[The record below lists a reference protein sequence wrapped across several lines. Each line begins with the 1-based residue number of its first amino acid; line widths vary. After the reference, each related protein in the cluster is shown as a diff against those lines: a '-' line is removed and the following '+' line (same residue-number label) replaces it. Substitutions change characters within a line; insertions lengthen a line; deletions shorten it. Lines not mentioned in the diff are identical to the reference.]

1 MLSNTLGNG
10 EEGSLIMATEACL
23 RLLGENSSW
32 FMDGTFKVAPR
43 LFRQLFTIHIMIA
56 GKVIPCVYGLMA
68 LKSEMSYKWIFR
80 EIKDH
85 VDQQHLPPLQLVT
98 TMTDFE
104 RAMMDAVD
112 EEFPAAQSRG
122 CLFHY
127 TQALWR
133 KIQGLG
139 LQVTYNEG
147 GELQEC
153 CRQLMALPFLP
164 VEEIPNA
171 LGWLIDIA
179 QGLDPAMQGFT
190 DYVDRQWVSNVHL
203 PLAKWNC
210 HMVDVRTNNGV
221 EG

>member
-1 MLSNTLGNG
+1 M
-10 EEGSLIMATEACL
+10 
-23 RLLGENSSW
+23 
-32 FMDGTFKVAPR
+32 
-43 LFRQLFTIHIMIA
+43 
-56 GKVIPCVYGLMA
+56 
-68 LKSEMSYKWIFR
+68 
-80 EIKDH
+80 
-85 VDQQHLPPLQLVT
+85 
-98 TMTDFE
+98 
-104 RAMMDAVD
+104 D

-127 TQALWR
+127 TQSLWR
-133 KIQGLG
+133 KSPGLG

-153 CRQLMALPFLP
+153 CRQLMALPFLR

-171 LGWLIDIA
+171 FGWLIDIA

-221 EG
+221 EGWHSRFSRKVAVAHPSTWILMECLQRENSRSELLAAQIEGGVRLPVGRAVYTRLNTRIQVLEQRT